1 MNYEVAK
8 ENLINVMLWMIV
20 LALVIVGLK
29 WEQSTYND
37 YTGSS
42 SSGLSYSNS
51 DYDEYGRDYW
61 QGYNESYG
69 YAH

>member
-1 MNYEVAK
+1 MDYEVAK

-42 SSGLSYSNS
+42 SSGSGYSYE
-51 DYDEYGRDYW
+51 EYGRDYS